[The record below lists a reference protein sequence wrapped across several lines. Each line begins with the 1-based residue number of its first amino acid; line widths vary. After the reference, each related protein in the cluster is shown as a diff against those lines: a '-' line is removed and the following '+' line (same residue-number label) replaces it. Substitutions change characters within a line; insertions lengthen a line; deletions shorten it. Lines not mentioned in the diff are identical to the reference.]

1 MSADHHGQSPSGEAA
16 EPISGDDRP
25 DATVDN
31 DDERGAIST
40 GLRDAPEAAVRDGFR
55 CDSCGRFNVTA
66 VVGLFARRR
75 AGSAQRFC
83 DPACRQAAYRRRRAG
98 VQEDTPLQLHGG
110 RSRRL
115 NTSPDQNIGWPA
127 TSPKPGRSTNGGAV

>member
-1 MSADHHGQSPSGEAA
+1 MSADHHGQSRSSEAA
-16 EPISGDDRP
+16 EPISGDDGP

-31 DDERGAIST
+31 DDEPGAIST
-40 GLRDAPEAAVRDGFR
+40 GLRDASEPAVREGFR

-98 VQEDTPLQLHGG
+98 VQE
-110 RSRRL
+110 
-115 NTSPDQNIGWPA
+115 
-127 TSPKPGRSTNGGAV
+127 